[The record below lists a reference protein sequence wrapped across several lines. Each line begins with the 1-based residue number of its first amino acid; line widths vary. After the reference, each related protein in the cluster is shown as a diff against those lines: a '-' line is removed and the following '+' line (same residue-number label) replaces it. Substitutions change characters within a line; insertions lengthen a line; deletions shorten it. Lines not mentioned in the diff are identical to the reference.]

1 MLNTATDW
9 TFLYCQLA
17 ALNLPDPIFHASN
30 FARLPVRLITD
41 VLENGAKTARMRIN
55 ANSVATA
62 KMGAMV
68 ASALGGK
75 SVKAKVNDFLPYEM
89 DSKEVSVSEATKEV
103 LKWAVK
109 TQKLPAAIVAMVGS
123 ELS

>member
-9 TFLYCQLA
+9 PFLYCQLA

-75 SVKAKVNDFLPYEM
+75 GVKVKVNDFLPYEM

>member
-1 MLNTATDW
+1 M
-9 TFLYCQLA
+9 YCQLA

-41 VLENGAKTARMRIN
+41 VLDNNARVSRMRIN
-55 ANSVATA
+55 ASSVATA

-68 ASALGGK
+68 ASALGSKGTQ
-75 SVKAKVNDFLPYEM
+75 AKVSDFLPYELE
-89 DSKEVSVSEATKEV
+89 DKEDGPTESTREA
-103 LKWAVK
+103 LKWALR
-109 TQKLPAAIVAMVGS
+109 TQKLPAAIVAMLGS

>member
-1 MLNTATDW
+1 M
-9 TFLYCQLA
+9 YCQLA

-41 VLENGAKTARMRIN
+41 VLESGAKTARMRIN
-55 ANSVATA
+55 ATSVATA

-75 SVKAKVNDFLPYEM
+75 TTKIKVGDFLPYEM
-89 DSKEVSVSEATKEV
+89 DTKENSVTEATKEV
-103 LKWAVK
+103 LRWAVK
-109 TQKLPAAIVAMVGS
+109 TQKLPASIVAMLGS

>member
-75 SVKAKVNDFLPYEM
+75 GVKVKVNDFLPYEM

>member
-1 MLNTATDW
+1 M
-9 TFLYCQLA
+9 
-17 ALNLPDPIFHASN
+17 
-30 FARLPVRLITD
+30 RLITD
-41 VLENGAKTARMRIN
+41 VLDSGAKTARMRIN

-75 SVKAKVNDFLPYEM
+75 TVKVKVGDFLPYEM
-89 DSKEVSVSEATKEV
+89 DNKEDSVSEATKEV
-103 LKWAVK
+103 LRWAVK
-109 TQKLPAAIVAMVGS
+109 TQRLPAAIVAMLGS